1 MYDDDFLLSFGLL
14 SYSVVSI
21 LNVGRPNSFN
31 LNNYC
36 FVANG
41 FISSTV
47 FLFRGRLDLSPEDY
61 RLGFR
66 LPGDAEFSPL
76 KTRFIYGVFFRGA
89 TSGEDS
95 SVFPPVS
102 PSVASKA
109 TVGSLDNVL
118 FFVVVLARTFFL
130 GLGLIISPKLN
141 PATSPFLRNRLTALN
156 ASLATFFTFSA
167 CLRLAILSFR
177 LSAAFFALIL
187 ASSFAIAYR
196 LRSSF
201 SSRYSF
207 ASIMPNT
214 FWKATVMR
222 SSPYK
227 CEYPLLIRLFRLL
240 CASSL
245 TAKLFVALESKDIN
259 FRASGLG
266 LLGCC
271 GEFRFGLLDSALP
284 KRCKAFLFATAGVSI
299 EDPPT
304 GSSSSMNLS
313 PPLVSLD
320 LSLYILA

>member
-1 MYDDDFLLSFGLL
+1 M
-14 SYSVVSI
+14 
-21 LNVGRPNSFN
+21 
-31 LNNYC
+31 NNYC

-41 FISSTV
+41 FISSIV

-61 RLGFR
+61 RLGCR

-76 KTRFIYGVFFRGA
+76 KTRFISGVFFRET

-95 SVFPPVS
+95 SVLPPVS
-102 PSVASKA
+102 SSAYSTA
-109 TVGSLDNVL
+109 TVGSFYNVL
-118 FFVVVLARTFFL
+118 FFSVVLARTFFL

-141 PATSPFLRNRLTALN
+141 PATSPFLRNRLTVLN

-187 ASSFAIAYR
+187 ASSAAIAYR

-227 CEYPLLIRLFRLL
+227 FENPLPIRLFRLL

-245 TAKLFVALESKDIN
+245 TAKLLDALESKDIN
-259 FRASGLG
+259 FRASRFD

-271 GEFRFGLLDSALP
+271 GELLLGLLDSALP
-284 KRCKAFLFATAGVSI
+284 KRCKALLFVTAGVSI

-313 PPLVSLD
+313 PRFVSFD
-320 LSLYILA
+320 LSLYILLILT

>member
-1 MYDDDFLLSFGLL
+1 MCVMYDDLLLRLGLL

-31 LNNYC
+31 LNNCC

-61 RLGFR
+61 RL
-66 LPGDAEFSPL
+66 PGDAEFSPL
-76 KTRFIYGVFFRGA
+76 KTRFIYGVFFRA
-89 TSGEDS
+89 TTSGEDS

-102 PSVASKA
+102 PSAASTA

-141 PATSPFLRNRLTALN
+141 PATSPFLRNRLTALS

-201 SSRYSF
+201 SSRYSL

-214 FWKATVMR
+214 FWKAIVTR

-227 CEYPLLIRLFRLL
+227 CENPLATRLCRLL

-245 TAKLFVALESKDIN
+245 TARLFVALESKDIN
-259 FRASGLG
+259 FRASGLD
-266 LLGCC
+266 LFGCC
-271 GEFRFGLLDSALP
+271 GEFRLGLLDSALP

-313 PPLVSLD
+313 PPFVSLD